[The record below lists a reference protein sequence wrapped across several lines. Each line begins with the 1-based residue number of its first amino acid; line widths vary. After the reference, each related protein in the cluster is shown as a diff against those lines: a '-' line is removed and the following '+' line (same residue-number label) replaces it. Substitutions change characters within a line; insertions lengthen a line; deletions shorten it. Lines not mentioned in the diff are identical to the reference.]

1 VSFADVGFS
10 SALATPSMSSRPV
23 ALKINEFKE
32 AVELR
37 GVGDWAG
44 DERHSDFSA
53 GYSRESAF
61 RQAFAL
67 CKSPQLFRA
76 EQCGPSYF
84 NIDKDIG
91 VRAWPG
97 ESAPLLAAAGTK
109 AAFAA
114 PGAEAAFAA
123 AAAEAAFALASETAQ
138 HLVVARWSL
147 HCRIS

>member
-1 VSFADVGFS
+1 MSFADVGFS

-37 GVGDWAG
+37 GVGDWG

-114 PGAEAAFAA
+114 AE
-123 AAAEAAFALASETAQ
+123 AEAAFALASETAQ